1 MKTPEELTTLDE
13 ITELLERMDERQFRK
28 AALFTAL
35 FLKQGMAFEDAVA
48 ITEAEFPNLH
58 EANLNDRLSRPPR

>member
-35 FLKQGMAFEDAVA
+35 FLKQGMSFTDAVA
-48 ITEAEFPNLH
+48 ITEAEFQ
-58 EANLNDRLSRPPR
+58 DT

>member
-13 ITELLERMDERQFRK
+13 ITELLMQMNERQFRK

-35 FLKQGMAFEDAVA
+35 FLKQGMAFEDAVE
-48 ITEAEFPNLH
+48 ITEAEFQ
-58 EANLNDRLSRPPR
+58 DT

>member
-35 FLKQGMAFEDAVA
+35 FLKQGLAFADAVA
-48 ITEAEFPNLH
+48 ITEAEFPK
-58 EANLNDRLSRPPR
+58 E

>member
-35 FLKQGMAFEDAVA
+35 FLKQGLACEDAVA
-48 ITEAEFPNLH
+48 ITEAEFQ
-58 EANLNDRLSRPPR
+58 DT

>member
-13 ITELLERMDERQFRK
+13 ITGLLMQMNEKQLRR
-28 AALFTAL
+28 AALFTEL

-48 ITEAEFPNLH
+48 ITEAEFS
-58 EANLNDRLSRPPR
+58 EQ